1 MSTSQTCSKLHELGY
16 ILQCLLFD
24 HWKGS
29 LILGDQWLGRK
40 RDVILLV
47 VILDGFSKFVFFCAV
62 KAVMSKVVSDAIEQI
77 MESPSPPSG
86 SAEVFR
92 LSTKMSTHP
101 GNTSVLTCLTPSE
114 VLRQLV
120 LSCYCVFCYLSWEMF
135 SFSVLE
141 EGRCLYSYTERVIES
156 QMELLHLFFV
166 VEIIFFLN
174 MSVIF
179 LFSQEYVCYSL
190 F

>member
-1 MSTSQTCSKLHELGY
+1 MFDIMTYVNNPNLVKTTQVGLHFAVPPPRSL
-16 ILQCLLFD
+16 
-24 HWKGS
+24 KGS

-47 VILDGFSKFVFFCAV
+47 VILDGFSKFVFFCA
-62 KAVMSKVVSDAIEQI
+62 AVMSKVVSDAIEQI

-120 LSCYCVFCYLSWEMF
+120 LNFYCVFCYLSWEMF
-135 SFSVLE
+135 SFSVPE
-141 EGRCLYSYTERVIES
+141 EGRCLYGAGDKSNGISYIY
-156 QMELLHLFFV
+156 
-166 VEIIFFLN
+166 FL
-174 MSVIF
+174 
-179 LFSQEYVCYSL
+179 
-190 F
+190 